1 MFFIGGGLGL
11 VQAPATE
18 AIMGSLP
25 PAKAGV
31 GSAVNDTA
39 RELGGTLGVAIVG
52 SVFSSVYASRLGEA
66 LLGSPVPP
74 DAVSIAQESVG
85 AATEVAAQAAATSG
99 PQGEAFVTHRR
110 RRRLHR
116 RLAGRSWVSA
126 GIVALGALVAWRFL
140 PARAAQPEQPG
151 SRRLRH

>member
-1 MFFIGGGLGL
+1 MFFLGGGLGL

-52 SVFSSVYASRLGEA
+52 SVFSSIYASRLGDA
-66 LLGSPVPP
+66 LAGSPVPAE
-74 DAVSIAQESVG
+74 AVAIAQESVG
-85 AATEVAAQAAATSG
+85 AATEVARQAGATAG
-99 PQGEAFVTHRR
+99 PQAQGFVSDAVNSAFIDGWHAGSWVSLRRRPARRARRLALPPRPGR
-110 RRRLHR
+110 RRRL
-116 RLAGRSWVSA
+116 
-126 GIVALGALVAWRFL
+126 
-140 PARAAQPEQPG
+140 
-151 SRRLRH
+151 